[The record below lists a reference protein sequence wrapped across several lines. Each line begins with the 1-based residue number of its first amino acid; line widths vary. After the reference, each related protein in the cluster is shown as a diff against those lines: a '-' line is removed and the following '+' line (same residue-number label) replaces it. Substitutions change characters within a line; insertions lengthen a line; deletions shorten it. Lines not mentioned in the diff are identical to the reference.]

1 MKRYS
6 LGILAFLFV
15 LAGCSSDEPS
25 ISEVPA
31 IVFKEFRFERTE
43 LGGIPT
49 DFYYVTF
56 EYLDGDGDIGMLEG
70 EESIPGHPDVR
81 HNLFVDYY
89 EEREGVLI
97 KDVECAIGGSISTKK
112 YVLESITPTGNNKS
126 IKGEMTVRLETC
138 ETPLDTVKNIKYSLQ
153 LVDRKLNY
161 SNIIETP
168 IIPYETQK

>member
-1 MKRYS
+1 MV
-6 LGILAFLFV
+6 F
-15 LAGCSSDEPS
+15 LAGCSTDEPAV
-25 ISEVPA
+25 SEIPA
-31 IVFKEFRFERTE
+31 IAFKEFRFDRVD

-56 EYLDGDGDIGMLEG
+56 EYIDGDGDIGMEEG
-70 EESIPGHPDVR
+70 QEHIEGHPDVR
-81 HNLFVDYY
+81 HNLFVDYM
-89 EEREGVLI
+89 EERDGEFI

-138 ETPLDTVKNIKYSLQ
+138 ETPLDTIKNIKYSIQ

-161 SNIIETP
+161 SNVIETP
-168 IIPYETQK
+168 IIPYATQK